1 MNRFQ
6 YNRHNS
12 FSRNYIVSII
22 VFLLI
27 IFVFY
32 FAISSVSSR
41 TDAEQKA
48 SLKNA
53 LQRSVIHCYS
63 IEGSYPESL
72 DYLKKH
78 YGITYDTQKFFVD
91 YQVLG
96 SNIMPDITIIEKEA
110 P

>member
-1 MNRFQ
+1 MNRFHYSKQ
-6 YNRHNS
+6 NS
-12 FSRNYIVSII
+12 FYRNYIVSII

-27 IFVFY
+27 ILVFY
-32 FAISSVSSR
+32 SAISSVSSR
-41 TDAEQKA
+41 TDAEQKV
-48 SLKNA
+48 SLERA

-78 YGITYDTQKFFVD
+78 YGIVYDTQKFFVD

-96 SNIMPDITIIEKEA
+96 TNIMPDITIIEKEV

>member
-12 FSRNYIVSII
+12 FFGNYIISII

-27 IFVFY
+27 IFMFY

-41 TDAEQKA
+41 TDAEQKV
-48 SLKNA
+48 SLENA